1 MTGDSLTGN
10 TVILTRPEC
19 RSAELANRLEE
30 LGAKV
35 LAVPSIR
42 FSPLEDSAPW
52 QLALENRSRFS
63 HVIFSSITAV
73 DTFATLCSRAGITLD
88 SWLPN
93 CTVCAAGTATAAA
106 LEGYGFTEIMVSS
119 GSTWSDFAPEFI
131 EKEKP
136 GPENRIL
143 LPGSEIARGE
153 LAAALRSCGAQVE
166 ELAIY
171 RTCTEEPARARPLL
185 EALERGE
192 LPQAITFASPSAV
205 KGFLELCGEPGQRL
219 LDKGSVKIISIGTTT
234 SEELR
239 ARGLEVSAQA
249 ARPGTEYLIEA
260 LAGALAE

>member
-1 MTGDSLTGN
+1 MTGGALTGN
-10 TVILTRPEC
+10 TIVLTRPEC
-19 RSAELANRLEE
+19 RSAELASRLEE

-52 QLALENRSRFS
+52 QLALENRGSFS

-73 DTFATLCSRAGITLD
+73 DTFADLCSQAGSSLD
-88 SWLPN
+88 SWLSE
-93 CTVCAAGTATAAA
+93 CTVCASGAATAAA
-106 LEGYGFTEIMVSS
+106 LEDAGIAGVLVSS
-119 GSTWSDFAPEFI
+119 GSTGADFARELI

-153 LAAALRSCGAQVE
+153 LAAALRSCGAQIE

-171 RTCTEEPARARPLL
+171 RTCTEEPARAAPLL

-192 LPQAITFASPSAV
+192 TPQAITFASPSAV
-205 KGFLELCGEPGQRL
+205 KGFLDLCGEQGLGL
-219 LDKGSVKIISIGTTT
+219 LEDSNVRVISIGPTT
-234 SEELR
+234 SEDIR

-249 ARPGTEYLIEA
+249 SRPTTEALIDA
-260 LAGALAE
+260 LAGALGE

>member
-52 QLALENRSRFS
+52 QLALENRDGFS
-63 HVIFSSITAV
+63 HLIFSSITAV
-73 DTFATLCSRAGITLD
+73 DTFASLCSRAGITLD

-93 CTVCAAGTATAAA
+93 CTVCASGAATAAA

-119 GSTWSDFAPEFI
+119 GSTGSDFAPEFI

-136 GPENRIL
+136 GPETRIL

-153 LAAALRSCGAQVE
+153 LAAGLRRCGAQVE
-166 ELAIY
+166 EVAIY
-171 RTCTEEPARARPLL
+171 RTCTEEPARAAPLL

-192 LPQAITFASPSAV
+192 TPQAITFASPSAV
-205 KGFLELCGEPGQRL
+205 KGFLDLCGEQGLGL
-219 LDKGSVKIISIGTTT
+219 LEDSSVKIISIGPTT
-234 SEELR
+234 SEDIR

-249 ARPGTEYLIEA
+249 ARPTTESIIDA
-260 LAGALAE
+260 LAGALGE